1 MDAACCEHEFGTFQA
16 GSAQLLLHLCSF
28 RAVGT
33 VASSERQPG
42 LGRGWAGAC
51 KRGQWTA

>member
-1 MDAACCEHEFGTFQA
+1 MDAACSEYEVGTLQA
-16 GSAQLLLHLCSF
+16 GSAQLLLRLRSF

-51 KRGQWTA
+51 ERGEWTA